1 MIGFKKRSRQIV
13 SSALAVGLTLGTMAF
28 NSIDVKA
35 ATNFNY
41 GDAFQ
46 KALMFYE
53 FQKSG
58 DLSDT
63 QRNNWRGDSGLK
75 DGADVGL
82 DLTGGWYDAGDH
94 VKFNLPM
101 SYTSTMLAWSYIEDT
116 DVYKASGQDEYM
128 LDEIKWANDYFIKCH
143 PSANEYYY
151 QVGNGGLD
159 HAFWGSAEIM
169 QMERP
174 AYKLDMNNPG
184 SAVSAGTAASLAA
197 ASIVFKDSD
206 PAYAA
211 TCLKHAKELLNFA
224 EATKSDA
231 GYMKQAGGYYSSFS
245 GYSDEISWAS
255 MWIYLAT
262 NDASYLQK
270 AKDYSSGWEKVP
282 QTDQI
287 AYSWAHSWDD
297 VHIGTSL
304 LLAKH
309 GNDVKFK
316 KVIENHLDYW
326 TVGLNGDR
334 VPYTPKGL
342 AWRDQWGSLRYATT
356 TAFLASIYADWSGA
370 DQSKIK
376 TYQDFAKSQADYAL
390 GSTGRSFVVGFGE
403 NSPTKPHHRTAHGA
417 WENNLS
423 GQPYEPRHVL
433 IGALVGGPD
442 KNDNYKDTIS
452 DYVMNEVACDYNA
465 GFVGLMAKMYE
476 DYGGTI
482 NQGLNA
488 IEKVGEEIFIEAGI
502 NAQDKQNTINFIEIK
517 AVVYNRS
524 AWPARVTDKLTYRY
538 FVDISDV
545 LAGGYKA
552 SDMKIT
558 ANYSQHGAK
567 ISTLQP
573 WDEQNGIYYVEINLS
588 GAKIYPGGQSEH
600 KSELQFRIAAPGRW
614 DYTKSPSFVDI
625 ASSSSNS
632 LAKANHFA
640 LYDNGQLIFGQEPS
654 GAIKVYAPTAS
665 ITSPVAGSIFKDV
678 TATTPIVINANA
690 EVQESTI
697 SKVEFF
703 VDGTKIGEST
713 KAPYTMNF
721 VPSDSATVAG
731 TTKDYSLTVKVAAAN
746 GKSTTSDAV
755 KVSVVLP
762 VLAAPTVV
770 VTAPIDGTTI
780 DMSKGI
786 TAIDMS
792 AVAEVEKS
800 TIQKVVFYVNGNM
813 VAESKVAPYTATY
826 LPTGTAS
833 KLGELTQ
840 YTITAE
846 AVAANGTKAVSK
858 AVNVS
863 VQLPVVVAPAAPVV
877 EITSPTNGTTFAEVT
892 KKIEVSVAAD
902 VEEDTIKLVEFYADG
917 KKFAESTS
925 AVNGIYTAT
934 YTVEGTTSAM
944 GNLTPINFTAKA
956 TSTKGKVTTSNAAKV
971 YVQLE
976 VVEAPVTD
984 FVLGISN
991 TGSGQATTNTLT
1003 NNFKLVH
1010 KSGSDID
1017 LSKLEIRYY
1026 YTADGSEDQTVWCD
1040 HVAAQMNKAPWYSA
1054 LTGKVKGQVVRMDA
1068 AKSGADSYIQ
1078 LTFNVS
1084 EMISAGTNLEIATR
1098 TAKSN
1103 WSNYDQGNDYSYG
1116 DASKVCVY
1124 YDGSLIMGIE
1134 P

>member
-1 MIGFKKRSRQIV
+1 MIGFKKKSRQIA
-13 SSALAVGLTLGTMAF
+13 SSALAIGLTLGTMAF
-28 NSIDVKA
+28 NGIEVKA

-58 DLSDT
+58 DLPDN

-116 DVYKASGQDEYM
+116 DVYKASGQDKYM
-128 LDEIKWANDYFIKCH
+128 LDEIRWANDYFMKCH

-159 HAFWGSAEIM
+159 HAFWGSAEII

-174 AYKLDMNNPG
+174 AYKVDLNNPG
-184 SAVSAGTAASLAA
+184 SAVCAETAASLAA
-197 ASIVFKDSD
+197 ASIAFKDID

-211 TCLKHAKELLNFA
+211 TCLKHAKELFAFA
-224 EATKSDA
+224 ETTKSDA
-231 GYMKQAGGYYSSFS
+231 GYQKQAAGYYTSSSF
-245 GYSDEISWAS
+245 YDDLSWAS

-262 NDASYLQK
+262 DDATYLQK
-270 AKDYSSGWEKVP
+270 AKDFSQNWGKLN
-282 QTDQI
+282 QTNEIDYKWTQC
-287 AYSWAHSWDD
+287 WDD
-297 VHIGTSL
+297 VHYGAAM
-304 LLAKH
+304 LLAKY
-309 GNDVKFK
+309 DPTSSAATYK
-316 KVIENHLDYW
+316 KEVEKNLDYW
-326 TVGLNGDR
+326 TVGINGNK
-334 VPYTPKGL
+334 VSYTPKGL
-342 AWRDQWGSLRYATT
+342 AYLDAWGSLRYATT
-356 TAFLASIYADWSGA
+356 TAFLASIYVDWDGA
-370 DQSKIK
+370 DQSKVA
-376 TYQDFAKSQADYAL
+376 TYEKFAKSQADYAL
-390 GSTGRSFVVGFGE
+390 GSTGHSYVIGVGE
-403 NSPTKPHHRTAHGA
+403 NSSRNSHHRTAHGT
-417 WENNLS
+417 WDNNLN
-423 GQPYEPRHVL
+423 GALKEARHILV
-433 IGALVGGPD
+433 GALVGGPGS
-442 KNDNYKDTIS
+442 ND
-452 DYVMNEVACDYNA
+452 DYADVITDYQKNEVACDYNA
-465 GFVGLMAKMYE
+465 GFTGLMAKMYD

-482 NQGLNA
+482 DSSLNA
-488 IEKVGEEIFIEAGI
+488 IEEVGEEVFLEAGI
-502 NAQDKQNTINFIEIK
+502 NAQDKQNAINFIEIK

-538 FVDISDV
+538 FVDIRDV
-545 LAGGYKA
+545 LAAGYKA

-567 ISTLQP
+567 ISSLQP
-573 WDEQNGIYYVEINLS
+573 WDEQNGIYYVEIDLS

-600 KSELQFRIAAPGRW
+600 KSELQFRIAAPGKW

-640 LYDNGQLIFGQEPS
+640 LYDNGKLVFGQEPS
-654 GAIKVYAPTAS
+654 GATKVYAPTAS
-665 ITSPVAGSIFKDV
+665 IASPVAGTIFKDV
-678 TATTPIVINANA
+678 TEANPVVIKANA

-713 KAPYTMNF
+713 KAPYEMNF
-721 VPSDSATVAG
+721 VPSDYSIVAG

-746 GKSTTSDAV
+746 GKSTTSEAV

-762 VLAAPTVV
+762 VLAAPTVA
-770 VTAPIDGTTI
+770 VTAPIDGTSI

-786 TAIDMS
+786 TAITMN
-792 AVAEVEKS
+792 ATAEIEKS
-800 TIQKVVFYVNGNM
+800 TIQKVVFYVNGK
-813 VAESKVAPYTATY
+813 VVGESKVAPYTASY
-826 LPTGTAS
+826 LPTGSAS
-833 KLGELTQ
+833 QLGELSE

-846 AVAANGTKAVSK
+846 AIAANGTKTISK
-858 AVNVS
+858 PVNVS
-863 VQLPVVVAPAAPVV
+863 VQLPVVAAPEV
-877 EITSPTNGTTFAEVT
+877 EIVSPVNEETFAEVT
-892 KKIEVSVAAD
+892 KQIEVSVAAD
-902 VEEDTIKLVEFYADG
+902 VLEDDIKLVEFYADG

-925 AVNGIYTAT
+925 AVNGVYTAT
-934 YTVEGTTSAM
+934 YVTEDTVTEMSQ
-944 GNLTPINFTAKA
+944 LTPISFTAKA
-956 TSTKGKVTTSNAAKV
+956 TSTKGKTTTSAAVKV

-976 VVEAPVTD
+976 VVEAPVVD
-984 FVLGISN
+984 FVLEVGN
-991 TGSGQATTNTLT
+991 TGNGQASTNTLT

-1010 KSGSDID
+1010 KSGNDID

-1026 YTADGSEDQTVWCD
+1026 FTADGSEGQTVWCD
-1040 HVAAQMNKAPWYSA
+1040 NAAAQMNKAPWYSPY
-1054 LTGKVKGQVVRMDA
+1054 TSKVSGKVIKMDA
-1068 AKSGADSYIQ
+1068 AKAGADCYIQ
-1078 LTFNVS
+1078 ITINAS
-1084 EMISAGTNLEIATR
+1084 EMISAGTTLEIATR

-1103 WSNYDQGNDYSYG
+1103 WSNYDQSNDYSYG
-1116 DASKVCVY
+1116 NAGKVCVY
-1124 YDGSLIMGIE
+1124 YDGNLVAGIE